1 MVEEERKPQSLPNLQ
16 DVQINV
22 KNISVCYDNFF
33 ALKDVSFKV
42 MEGQIISIVGPSG
55 SGKSTLLKV
64 IAGLENLSDGQI
76 FQKNNLVATNKYSL
90 PPSQR
95 NMSMVFQDHALFP
108 HMKAIENIMFPIK
121 LKDKNWSSQKRKR
134 SLATIEKLLE
144 DLHLEDFANSYPH
157 QLSGGQRQ
165 RVSLARALIVSPK
178 ILLLDEPFASQDQ
191 ELKGHLKDI
200 MLKLIKK
207 KNITTIIVTHDQNE
221 ALSLSEK
228 MGILRK
234 GKLEQFATT
243 FETYHFPSNRFVA
256 NFMGMGTFLPGKIV
270 DDALVTEFGI
280 VKRFRYSNDVDLKKT
295 NEVSV
300 FLRPDDVV
308 ISTNSAIKAKVISR
322 VFLGASLLYRLK
334 LDTGSEV
341 LSIMN
346 ARLSKEINAYVSVTI
361 ELTRLI
367 VYERAK
373 VKQASY
379 P

>member
-1 MVEEERKPQSLPNLQ
+1 MSRELTSEIEMVEEERKPQSVPNLQ

-64 IAGLENLSDGQI
+64 IAGLENLFDGQI

-270 DDALVTEFGI
+270 DEALITEFGI
-280 VKRFRYSNDVDLKKT
+280 VKRFRYSNDVDLKK
-295 NEVSV
+295 N
-300 FLRPDDVV
+300 
-308 ISTNSAIKAKVISR
+308 
-322 VFLGASLLYRLK
+322 
-334 LDTGSEV
+334 
-341 LSIMN
+341 
-346 ARLSKEINAYVSVTI
+346 
-361 ELTRLI
+361 
-367 VYERAK
+367 
-373 VKQASY
+373 Q
-379 P
+379 